1 MKELLKPCPF
11 CGNSAELRSD
21 SISSYVKCKKC
32 GASSELVK
40 VSHEY
45 CSDEKAVFNWNR
57 RWYSSDKL

>member
-21 SISSYVKCKKC
+21 GFYSYVKCKKC
-32 GASSELVK
+32 GASTGFVK

-45 CSDEKAVFNWNR
+45 SSDEKAVLAWNR
-57 RWYSSDKL
+57 RYDNDKL